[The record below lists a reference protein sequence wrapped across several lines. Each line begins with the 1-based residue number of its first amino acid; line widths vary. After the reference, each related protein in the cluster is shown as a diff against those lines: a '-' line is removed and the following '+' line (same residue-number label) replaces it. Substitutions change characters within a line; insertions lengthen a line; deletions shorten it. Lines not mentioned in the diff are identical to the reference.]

1 MVKVPPGK
9 TVGIDLWDSKK
20 KRGMVKYF
28 TNTMDLV
35 RAESEFDLQKGDN
48 AIVVES
54 HDSFVLIVP
63 KDRYTNLLNDGNP
76 KDINYKG
83 LAQEIYN
90 ILKDRVEEQGG
101 ILTFEDVFS
110 IFMRTSIQYILTKK
124 HLKRAL
130 QNKDLP
136 FDKIKEN
143 GIIYLALKPAE
154 VKCDQVELI
163 NLARNHSYL
172 SVDIIQNNLK
182 WQDLRIMRMLEYLLR
197 KGRCRKDEKYRTG
210 ERYFFLSK

>member
-1 MVKVPPGK
+1 MVKVPIGK
-9 TVGIDLWDSKK
+9 IVRVDLWDSKK

-63 KDRYTNLLNDGNP
+63 KDRYTNLLNNNNP
-76 KDINYKG
+76 NDINYKG

-90 ILKDRVEEQGG
+90 ILKDRIEEQGG
-101 ILTFEDVFS
+101 ILTFEDLFS
-110 IFMRTSIQYILTKK
+110 IFMRTSIQYILTKR
-124 HLKRAL
+124 HLKKAL
-130 QNKDLP
+130 RNKDLP

-143 GIIYLALKPAE
+143 GISYLALKPAE
-154 VKCDQVELI
+154 IACDQLEILTI
-163 NLARNHSYL
+163 GKQHPYL
-172 SVDIIQNNLK
+172 TVDIIQNRLK
-182 WQDLRIMRMLEYLLR
+182 WQELRILRTLEYLL
-197 KGRCRKDEKYRTG
+197 KQGRCRIDENYRTG
-210 ERYFFLSK
+210 NRYYFILD

>member
-1 MVKVPPGK
+1 MVKVPIGK
-9 TVGIDLWDSKK
+9 VVTVDLWDSKK
-20 KRGMVKYF
+20 KRGIVKYF

-63 KDRYTNLLNDGNP
+63 KDRYTNLLIDGNP
-76 KDINYKG
+76 NNLNYKG

-101 ILTFEDVFS
+101 ILTFEDLFS
-110 IFMRTSIQYILTKK
+110 IFMRTAIHYILTKR
-124 HLKRAL
+124 HLKRAIR
-130 QNKDLP
+130 NKDLP

-143 GIIYLALKPAE
+143 GITFLSLKAAE
-154 VKCDQVELI
+154 VTCDQIEILNI
-163 NLARNHSYL
+163 GKQFPYL
-172 SVDIIQNNLK
+172 TVDIIQNRLK
-182 WQDLRIMRMLEYLLR
+182 WQELRILRTLEYLLKQR
-197 KGRCRKDEKYRTG
+197 RCRKDENYRTG
-210 ERYFFLSK
+210 DRYYFLSE